1 MYVWLHHLWRL
12 SPINKLQSQQKQWFQ
27 HWWTNFCTHYML
39 HVNQSALV
47 KRIKLTLAH
56 FMAQCLYARWCIK
69 GLICRFRPERT
80 SMELWFYLSSAYQ
93 GVSELRQKTIFY
105 MKTTCGEGGGWAQTP
120 AGGGLEHVDFVYLFK
135 WNMSSQK
142 LRLYMVEG
150 TVREAC
156 ATFFCYCILHLEG
169 QDSASFLPLHPFF
182 IFSPKCPRCSRLC
195 EISS

>member
-1 MYVWLHHLWRL
+1 MCDYIIYGAFHQLTNCNL
-12 SPINKLQSQQKQWFQ
+12 SRNNGSSIDGRISARITL
-27 HWWTNFCTHYML
+27 L

-135 WNMSSQK
+135 
-142 LRLYMVEG
+142 
-150 TVREAC
+150 
-156 ATFFCYCILHLEG
+156 
-169 QDSASFLPLHPFF
+169 
-182 IFSPKCPRCSRLC
+182 
-195 EISS
+195 